1 MSRLLQLFNYL
12 LNSHPFGRIAIAGGL
27 FAFVLWWNF
36 GKEFDAAISD
46 AKPQTVVEEPM
57 VPVEPVASSAPLS
70 ATKTKTE
77 SPKVQTHEEPA
88 KEEPTT
94 PSIDERMRA
103 VECEALVAKMEKLVT
118 DFSALQKSLTAW
130 NQRVGDLAA
139 NDIGRRMANQP
150 ATLGMVETLIQS
162 EPISANELL
171 VLQKRMRIIEDET
184 IQVRAQKISTGLE
197 KMVSETKALLDQS
210 ADAVAQASISMNI
223 LEKQSLLEK
232 PSSMTLAEAI
242 VKQNEQLAISRANV
256 AADEKKNADEKIAAL
271 DREAAEIENQQKMQA
286 AGMRVDAAKQRLDE
300 ERQKLKLE
308 AEKRQLEADFQRDLP
323 EIKRYLGKLFMDGH
337 TQPVNASMYVDVGTT
352 GPVSLARLV
361 AAGALN
367 DKVEGDGAYSSIL
380 HLMVSK
386 DNDRKGAG
394 PYPQDYIGGS
404 PYPAQAAAARPAYQF
419 LKKYGQL
426 LVEKG
431 YLQK

>member
-46 AKPQTVVEEPM
+46 AKPQTVVEEP
-57 VPVEPVASSAPLS
+57 VEPVASSAPLS

-77 SPKVQTHEEPA
+77 SPKVETHEEPA

-118 DFSALQKSLTAW
+118 DFSALQKSLAAW

-139 NDIGRRMANQP
+139 NDIGRRMANH
-150 ATLGMVETLIQS
+150 AETLGTVETLMKS
-162 EPISANELL
+162 ELLSDNELL
-171 VLQKRMRIIEDET
+171 LLQKRIRIIEDET

-210 ADAVAQASISMNI
+210 ADAVAQASISMNV
-223 LEKQSLLEK
+223 LEKQSLLVK

-242 VKQNEQLAISRANV
+242 VKQSEQMAIANSK
-256 AADEKKNADEKIAAL
+256 AIADAKKESDAKIAAK
-271 DREAAEIENQQKMQA
+271 DREAAAIDNQVKEQA
-286 AGMRVDAAKQRLDE
+286 AGGQVDAAKQRRE
-300 ERQKLKLE
+300 VQHQKEL
-308 AEKRQLEADFQRDLP
+308 AETAKRQLEAEFQRDLP
-323 EIKRYLGKLFMDGH
+323 EIKHYLGKLFMNGH
-337 TQPVNASMYVDVGTT
+337 TQPVNARTYVDVGTT

-361 AAGALN
+361 AAGALK
-367 DKVEGDGAYSSIL
+367 DKVEGDGAYSAIL
-380 HLMVSK
+380 HLMVSQ
-386 DNDRKGAG
+386 DNDRKGVG

-404 PYPAQAAAARPAYQF
+404 PYPAQAAAARPAYQY
-419 LKKYGQL
+419 LRKYGQL